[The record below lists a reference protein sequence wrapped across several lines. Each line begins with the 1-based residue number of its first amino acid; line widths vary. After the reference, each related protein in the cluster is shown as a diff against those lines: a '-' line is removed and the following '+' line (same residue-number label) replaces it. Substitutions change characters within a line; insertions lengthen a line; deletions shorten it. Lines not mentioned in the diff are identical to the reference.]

1 MMRAEGGSVAPDGNT
16 VHVPVLVEP
25 VARFVGDCV
34 RAARR
39 QAQPRAGAVWLVD
52 GTLGNAGHATALLD
66 AIGELHVLG
75 VDQDEEILALARARL
90 ARFGPR
96 ARAER
101 ARHTE
106 LAALLA
112 RLELE
117 PLAFLFDLGAS
128 SLQLDR
134 AERGFSFQ
142 VDGPLDMRMDRRR
155 ERTAA
160 DVLNHASEG
169 ELARI
174 LREEGDEPQ
183 AERVARAIVAARR
196 NTPHART
203 LPLADLVAH
212 ALGGRRGRLH
222 PATRVFQA
230 LRRTVNEEAA
240 ELAAALA
247 CAEQCL
253 PDGGLLL
260 VISFHSLEDGVV
272 KRFLAGGEAEQR
284 WSVLTRKPIEPDHA
298 EERAN
303 PRARSARLRAALRR
317 RGPGGAS

>member
-1 MMRAEGGSVAPDGNT
+1 MRAEGGSATPGGNA
-16 VHVPVLVEP
+16 VHTPVLVEP
-25 VARFVGDCV
+25 VTRLVGECV
-34 RAARR
+34 RASR
-39 QAQPRAGAVWLVD
+39 QQAVPRAGAAWLVD
-52 GTLGNAGHATALLD
+52 GTLGHAGHATALLD
-66 AIGELHVLG
+66 AVAELHVLG
-75 VDQDEEILALARARL
+75 VDQDDEILALARARL
-90 ARFGPR
+90 ASYGTR

-101 ARHTE
+101 ARHSE
-106 LAALLA
+106 IAALLA
-112 RLELE
+112 QLELE

-155 ERTAA
+155 TRTAA
-160 DVLNHASEG
+160 EVLNTASEH
-169 ELARI
+169 ELARL
-174 LREEGDEPQ
+174 LREEGEEPQ
-183 AERVARAIVAARR
+183 AERIARAIVAARR

-203 LPLADLVAH
+203 LPLADLVEH
-212 ALGGRRGRLH
+212 VLGGRRGRLH

-230 LRRTVNEEAA
+230 LRRVVNEEAD
-240 ELAAALA
+240 ELGAALA
-247 CAEQCL
+247 CAENCL

-284 WSVLTRKPIEPDHA
+284 WSVLTRKPIEPDRA

-303 PRARSARLRAALRR
+303 PRSRSARLRAALRR
-317 RGPGGAS
+317 RGPGGAR